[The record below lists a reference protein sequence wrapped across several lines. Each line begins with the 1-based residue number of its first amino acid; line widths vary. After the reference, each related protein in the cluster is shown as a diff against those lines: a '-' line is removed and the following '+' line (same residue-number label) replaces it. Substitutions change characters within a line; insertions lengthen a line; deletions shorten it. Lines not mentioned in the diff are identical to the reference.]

1 MDIKTLKSEIYRKI
15 DELDEEQ
22 LFQVNEMVTAYL
34 KQTNEEEQWD
44 TLSDEDKAAIEEGIS
59 QIERGEFYTHEEV
72 MKMIHRE
79 FGF

>member
-34 KQTNEEEQWD
+34 KQTDEEEQWD
-44 TLSDEDKAAIEEGIS
+44 ALSDEDKAAIEEGIS
-59 QIERGEFYTHEEV
+59 QIERG
-72 MKMIHRE
+72 
-79 FGF
+79 